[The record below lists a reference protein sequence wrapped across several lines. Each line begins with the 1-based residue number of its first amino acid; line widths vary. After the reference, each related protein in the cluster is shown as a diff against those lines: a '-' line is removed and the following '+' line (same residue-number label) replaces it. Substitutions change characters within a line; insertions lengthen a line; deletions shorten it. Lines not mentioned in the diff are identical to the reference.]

1 MILYLLANLNMI
13 ANHFDRDYILHN
25 SPKRLGEQNWQ
36 IITFRNHYQCYSTMQ
51 THQPQDSG
59 NNRVFRGLKVIEP
72 LPGYVSEKSEYQLK
86 K

>member
-1 MILYLLANLNMI
+1 
-13 ANHFDRDYILHN
+13 
-25 SPKRLGEQNWQ
+25 
-36 IITFRNHYQCYSTMQ
+36 MQ